1 MSTASDSDTSRA
13 VMPRY
18 WVLVSTVVFLY
29 VGVFITLI
37 NQSDDDKTKAAFA
50 AVIVQ
55 LAEKVAALEERK

>member
-1 MSTASDSDTSRA
+1 M
-13 VMPRY
+13 MPRY